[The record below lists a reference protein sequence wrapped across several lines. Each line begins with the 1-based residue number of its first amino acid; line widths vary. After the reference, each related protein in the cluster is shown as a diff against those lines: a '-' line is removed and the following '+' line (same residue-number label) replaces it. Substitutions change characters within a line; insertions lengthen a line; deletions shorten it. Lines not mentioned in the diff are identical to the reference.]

1 MSSGCARCAAQGAI
15 CHLTIGYAF
24 GASPQ
29 ACSMNFST
37 SRVLSLVVVAVAYA
51 RAWSIPYGLWVATL
65 VFGPLLAMIW
75 FPEQIDDLTYGS
87 WYRGY
92 QIDSHTPSGAIVA
105 LGWLLLMVCASVLFL
120 ARFSHK

>member
-1 MSSGCARCAAQGAI
+1 
-15 CHLTIGYAF
+15 
-24 GASPQ
+24 
-29 ACSMNFST
+29 MNFST